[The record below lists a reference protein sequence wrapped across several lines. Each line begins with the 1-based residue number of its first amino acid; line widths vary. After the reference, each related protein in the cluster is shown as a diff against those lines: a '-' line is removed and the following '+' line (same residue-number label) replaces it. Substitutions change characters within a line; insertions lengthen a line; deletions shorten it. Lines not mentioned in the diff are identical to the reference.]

1 MGLFVN
7 LMFWVLCSQQG
18 AINFGNAATTLQV
31 EQGPCEPMSA
41 RERARLSQSDPEK
54 APERARETARFAHKP
69 RQ

>member
-7 LMFWVLCSQQG
+7 LMLWVLCSQHG
-18 AINFGNAATTLQV
+18 GTKCGNAASRLRAK
-31 EQGPCEPMSA
+31 QGPCEPMSA